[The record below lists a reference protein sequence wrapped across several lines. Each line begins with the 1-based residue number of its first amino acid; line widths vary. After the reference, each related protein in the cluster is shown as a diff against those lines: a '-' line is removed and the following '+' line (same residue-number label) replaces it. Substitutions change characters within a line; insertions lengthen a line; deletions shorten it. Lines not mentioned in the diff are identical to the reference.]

1 MSEGRKYYCFCDAN
15 CKFET
20 MTKEQILA
28 AIAQAAETGLV
39 FDAES
44 AFITKVK
51 ERNAGGFISFWVGTQ
66 AQFNA
71 LVAQGKKEANCY
83 YHITDSTKDADMAK
97 AIAEHVADR
106 SNPHGV
112 TASQVGARPNT
123 WSPTP
128 AEIGAVAKSELKKF
142 AYSQTDENGNVTLD
156 GITSYPT
163 TAGVFRVV
171 NIVAGL
177 PSECLGYGSLVI
189 FDGGSYVLHLYQ
201 DASDTLY
208 WARTGDGVTAPSPD
222 SWRKI
227 CDNINKPTAQMQFTG
242 VADEASI
249 NTCLTTAM
257 GKAANDSSKTCNVEI
272 KMNDMLPGFEF
283 QMDAVGTVCHKFEDY
298 GYATLKF
305 FSLNEGS
312 VYYATT
318 TCYRGKWYPLRW
330 ENPPMGRDMEYQTTE
345 NWDGIYSVYTK
356 VIDLGIISAGEKDVD
371 IGVYG
376 LTHSG
381 SGIHRLIRHYAFTA
395 TGRSVLPSGTN
406 VGSWEVAV
414 KIHDGKATITGGS
427 EIGAN
432 NEKLL
437 LQVWY
442 IKL

>member
-1 MSEGRKYYCFCDAN
+1 MSDGRKYYCFCDAN

-51 ERNAGGFISFWVGTQ
+51 ERNAGGFITFWVGTQ

-97 AIAEHVADR
+97 AIAEHVADK

-189 FDGGSYVLHLYQ
+189 FNGGSYVLHLYQ
-201 DASDTLY
+201 DANGVLH
-208 WARTGDGVTAPSPD
+208 WARTDNGVTAPSPD

-257 GKAANDSSKTCNVEI
+257 SKAANDSSKTCNVEI
-272 KMNDMLPGFEF
+272 KMSDLLPGFDF
-283 QMDAVGTVCHKFEDY
+283 QMDAVGTVCYEMDGY

-305 FSLNEGS
+305 FSRNEGC

-318 TCYRGKWYPLRW
+318 TCYNGKWYPLSW
-330 ENPPMGRDMEYQTTE
+330 ENPPMEFDTEYQTTE
-345 NWDGIYSVYTK
+345 MWGGNSVYSK
-356 VIDLGIISAGEKDVD
+356 IISLGTVPVGEKTVD
-371 IGVYG
+371 IGVG
-376 LTHSG
+376 GVG
-381 SGIHRLIRHYAFTA
+381 SANGGLIRHYAFTN
-395 TGRSVLPSGTN
+395 TGRSAISVGADVGEWN
-406 VGSWEVAV
+406 VSV
-414 KIHDGKATITGGS
+414 IISDQKAYIKGGS
-427 EIGAN
+427 GIGAN
-432 NEKLL
+432 NEHLY

-442 IKL
+442 TKM